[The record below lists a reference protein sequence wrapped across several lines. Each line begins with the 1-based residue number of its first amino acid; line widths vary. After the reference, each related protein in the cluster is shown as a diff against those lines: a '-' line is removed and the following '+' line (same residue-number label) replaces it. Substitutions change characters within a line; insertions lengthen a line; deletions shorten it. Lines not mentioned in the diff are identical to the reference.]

1 MSSGIKSSIRGAV
14 TVTPGPDP
22 DPSGSVSASFTWV
35 PGSADGVVSFQA
47 TAQSTL
53 GQITAYEWAFGD
65 GTSAT
70 GPAVSHT
77 YAGNGPYVVTLVV
90 RDETGASAR
99 VDKIVTPPDVPTA
112 GVISASFTATNS
124 TTVSRMVNFAATA
137 STTVGTISSYQWDF
151 GDGSTGTGQTT
162 AHTYADTATYTVTLT
177 VRDSTGSSKV
187 VTKNVTPQN
196 QNVAFPLAITVRP
209 TDRFA
214 DQPYVTTATATA
226 SSPAGAITGYRWTW
240 QGGSADGSNPTLNF
254 GAPGTYLVTCT
265 ATDSAGN
272 TAQAST
278 TLVVQAAATTQTL
291 EVAGTFTFT
300 PSGNSTD
307 LPAYTQ
313 GDLQET
319 LYVYQEDGG
328 DTPHNVAARAHG
340 EATFR
345 YDGLPAGA
353 RLVGAAIV
361 GRAMID
367 GSTGGR
373 AHITSSNPYN
383 GVSALVITAT
393 SGGATLG
400 SLSREVRD
408 GALNKGVD
416 FGQVSL
422 GLASL
427 PSTPVTVTLD
437 IPGAYVSAY
446 AGVVLNMRLRDPKLV
461 VTYRN

>member
-77 YAGNGPYVVTLVV
+77 YAGDGPYVVTLIV

-99 VDKIVTPPDVPTA
+99 VDKTVTPPDVPTA

-196 QNVAFPLAITVRP
+196 QNVTFPLKIIVKH

-214 DQPYVTTATATA
+214 DRPYVTTATAIA

-240 QGGSADGSNPTLNF
+240 QGGSADGSNATLDF

-272 TAQAST
+272 TALAST
-278 TLVVQAAATTQTL
+278 TLVVEPAATIQTL
-291 EVAGTFTFT
+291 EV
-300 PSGNSTD
+300 SGEFIFRSANEMD
-307 LPAYTQ
+307 PPAYTW

-328 DTPHNVAARAHG
+328 DTPRNVAVRAHG
-340 EATFR
+340 EAIFR
-345 YDGLPAGA
+345 YDGGLPAGA

-367 GSTGGR
+367 GSQY

-383 GVSALVITAT
+383 GVSALRITAT
-393 SGGATLG
+393 SEGATLG
-400 SLSREVRD
+400 SLSLKVID
-408 GALNKGVD
+408 ADLSIGAD
-416 FGQVSL
+416 FGRVSL
-422 GLASL
+422 DLVSL

-437 IPGAYVSAY
+437 IPGAYISDY
-446 AGVVLNMRLRDPKLV
+446 AGAVLNMRLKAPKLV